1 MVSNHT
7 NNRRSQ
13 VSTHALAGTT
23 EGSAFMLH
31 AWVPSA
37 ALPCTPCRYLVIEPF
52 RFGCMPIGAS
62 EIAITGQQG
71 CLLERASIK
80 GGAIFRRLVGRHQMG
95 EQLN

>member
-31 AWVPSA
+31 AHERQRD
-37 ALPCTPCRYLVIEPF
+37 RYH
-52 RFGCMPIGAS
+52 RS
-62 EIAITGQQG
+62 TGV
-71 CLLERASIK
+71 
-80 GGAIFRRLVGRHQMG
+80 LVGEGIHKRRCN
-95 EQLN
+95 L